1 MATEFSRGQKSPL
14 SNLTQGTDLYVG
26 VKIEGPGTWDIS
38 CFGLD
43 EADTLSD
50 DAYFVF
56 FNQPKSPEESI
67 QLLGAQSGDTESFRL
82 TLDNVPAKIGK
93 LSICAAS
100 DDATAGQITS
110 GWFRIVVGGEEVM
123 KFSFSGSDFSGEKA
137 VIIGDVYRKGVWR
150 VNAVG
155 QGFAGGLADLIRSYG
170 GEVADEEPAAAPP
183 PANTGFAPPPGP
195 APAPNTGFAPPPGGP
210 APAPPQAPPQQ
221 QPPQFG
227 APPGGAPPQAP
238 PPQAP
243 PQQPAAAA
251 PMGAPPAG
259 GPGMP
264 PAGYGDTPTAY
275 YQPTQP
281 GAMVSLE
288 KYKEKPTTGRWTQQ
302 SSKMIKVTL
311 GPEVITRKGSM
322 VAYQGNVEFDHKGS
336 GGFKRMLE
344 NKMTGQGLSMMICK
358 GQGEVFLAEDATDLH
373 IVELNGRSLNIN
385 ANNVLCFDATLQTEV
400 KRMESAGL
408 PGGGFFHLEVSGQG
422 TIVVMTHG
430 TPMTIPVQG
439 PTSTD
444 VNATVAWSAGMR
456 VSVSSQVRVQRN
468 LYAGQSAET
477 GCLDFMGMAGHFVVV
492 QPYEV

>member
-14 SNLTQGTDLYVG
+14 SNLTPGTDLYVG
-26 VKIEGPGTWDIS
+26 VKIDGPGSWDIS

-43 EADTLSD
+43 EADKLSD
-50 DAYFVF
+50 DSYFIF

-82 TLDNVPAKIGK
+82 TLDKVPDKIRK

-110 GWFRIVVGGEEVM
+110 GWFRIVVGGEEVA
-123 KFSFSGSDFSGEKA
+123 KFSFSGADFSGERA
-137 VIIGDVYRKGVWR
+137 VIIGDVYMKTVWR
-150 VNAVG
+150 VAAVG
-155 QGFAGGLADLIRSYG
+155 QGFNGGLADLIRSYG
-170 GEVADEEPAAAPP
+170 GEVADEEPAPP
-183 PANTGFAPPPGP
+183 PANTGFAPPPGGP
-195 APAPNTGFAPPPGGP
+195 APAPPPNTGFAPPPGGP
-210 APAPPQAPPQQ
+210 APAPPPQQ
-221 QPPQFG
+221 APPQFG
-227 APPGGAPPQAP
+227 APPGGPAPAPPQQAP

-243 PQQPAAAA
+243 A
-251 PMGAPPAG
+251 AG
-259 GPGMP
+259 GAVDLSKV
-264 PAGYGDTPTAY
+264 PAQGYADTPTM
-275 YQPTQP
+275 YQPTPP
-281 GAMVSLE
+281 GAMNSLE
-288 KYKEKPTTGRWTQQ
+288 QYKEKPTTGRYTQQ

-311 GPEVITRKGSM
+311 GAEVLTRKGSM
-322 VAYQGNVEFDHKGS
+322 VAYQGNIEFDHKGS
-336 GGFKRMLE
+336 GGIKKMLE
-344 NKMTGQGLSMMICK
+344 NKMTGQGLSMMICR
-358 GQGEVFLAEDATDLH
+358 GEGEVFLAEDSTDLH
-373 IVELNGRSLNIN
+373 IVELNGRTININ
-385 ANNVLCFDATLQTEV
+385 ANNVLCMDATLSVET

-408 PGGGFFHLEVSGQG
+408 PGGGFFHIEVTGQG

-430 TPMTIPVQG
+430 TPMTIPVAG

-477 GCLDFMGMAGHFVVV
+477 GCLDFMGMGEAFVVV

>member
-1 MATEFSRGQKSPL
+1 M
-14 SNLTQGTDLYVG
+14 
-26 VKIEGPGTWDIS
+26 
-38 CFGLD
+38 
-43 EADTLSD
+43 SD

-82 TLDNVPAKIGK
+82 TLDNVPDKIHK

-100 DDATAGQITS
+100 EDTTAGQITS
-110 GWFRIVVGGEEVM
+110 GWFRVVVGGEEVV
-123 KFSFSGSDFSGEKA
+123 KFSFTGSDFSGERA
-137 VIIGDVYRKGVWR
+137 MIIGDVYRKGVWR
-150 VNAVG
+150 VAAVG
-155 QGFAGGLADLIRSYG
+155 QGFNGGLADLIRSYG
-170 GEVADEEPAAAPP
+170 GEVADEEPAPAAPP
-183 PANTGFAPPPGP
+183 ADTGFAPPPGP
-195 APAPNTGFAPPPGGP
+195 APAAPAAPAAPGFAPPPG
-210 APAPPQAPPQQ
+210 APPPQAPPA
-221 QPPQFG
+221 PAPGFA

-243 PQQPAAAA
+243 PQPAPPAQPAAAGA
-251 PMGAPPAG
+251 GAPAPAG
-259 GPGMP
+259 TIDLSKA
-264 PAGYGDTPTAY
+264 PAQGYGDTPTM
-275 YQPTQP
+275 YQPTPP

-302 SSKMIKVTL
+302 SSKMVKVTL
-311 GPEVITRKGSM
+311 GPECLARKGSM
-322 VAYQGNVEFDHKGS
+322 VAYQGNIEFDHKGS
-336 GGFKRMLE
+336 GGWKKMLE

-358 GQGEVFLAEDATDLH
+358 GEGEVFLAEDATDLH
-373 IVELNGRSLNIN
+373 IVELNGRTININ
-385 ANNVLCFDATLQTEV
+385 ANNVLAMDATLQVET

-408 PGGGFFHLEVSGQG
+408 PGGGFFHIEVTGQG

-456 VSVSSQVRVQRN
+456 VSVSNQVRVQRN
-468 LYAGQSAET
+468 LYAGQSAEA
-477 GCLDFMGMAGHFVVV
+477 GCLDFMGMGEAFVVV

>member
-26 VKIEGPGTWDIS
+26 VKIDGPGSWDIS

-43 EADTLSD
+43 EADKLSD
-50 DAYFVF
+50 DSYFIF

-82 TLDNVPAKIGK
+82 TLDNVPDKIRK

-100 DDATAGQITS
+100 EDATAGQITS
-110 GWFRIVVGGEEVM
+110 GWFRIVVGGEEVA
-123 KFSFSGSDFSGEKA
+123 KFSFSGADFSGERA
-137 VIIGDVYRKGVWR
+137 VIIGDVYMKTVWR
-150 VNAVG
+150 VAAVG

-170 GEVADEEPAAAPP
+170 GEVADEEPAPP
-183 PANTGFAPPPGP
+183 PADTGFAPPPGP
-195 APAPNTGFAPPPGGP
+195 APAPANTGFAPPPGGP
-210 APAPPQAPPQQ
+210 PPQAPPPQQ
-221 QPPQFG
+221 APQFG
-227 APPGGAPPQAP
+227 APPGGPAPAPQAPPQQAP

-243 PQQPAAAA
+243 AAAA
-251 PMGAPPAG
+251 PSGTVDLSKAPAQ
-259 GPGMP
+259 
-264 PAGYGDTPTAY
+264 GYADTPTM
-275 YQPTQP
+275 YQPTPP

-288 KYKEKPTTGRWTQQ
+288 KYKERPTTGRWTQQ
-302 SSKMIKVTL
+302 SSKMVKVTL
-311 GPEVITRKGSM
+311 GPECLARKGSM
-322 VAYQGNVEFDHKGS
+322 VAYQGNIEFDHKGS
-336 GGFKRMLE
+336 GGLKKMLE

-358 GQGEVFLAEDATDLH
+358 GEGEVFLAEDATDLH
-373 IVELNGRSLNIN
+373 IVELNGRTININ
-385 ANNVLCFDATLQTEV
+385 ANNVLAMDATLQVET

-408 PGGGFFHLEVSGQG
+408 PGGGFFHIEVTGQG
-422 TIVVMTHG
+422 SIIVMTHG

-456 VSVSSQVRVQRN
+456 VSVSNQVRVQRN
-468 LYAGQSAET
+468 LYAGQSAEA
-477 GCLDFMGMAGHFVVV
+477 GCLDFMGMGEAFVVV